1 MIMREGQ
8 IPAVASTY
16 FHVVIAPS
24 HRDMGQRNSR
34 EARTLCRALD
44 LLAKKETGAAADLL
58 CQRLKALEKSLADQ
72 GMWTRAQFLELLP
85 PEGMTLVDRD
95 EDLMVQRENELQVKI
110 KGKGTAVVPYYGKD
124 QGSWKGQDSWKG
136 WKGDKGKGKD
146 KDKGKNK
153 KGDGKASGE

>member
-1 MIMREGQ
+1 MKEGQ
-8 IPAVASTY
+8 IPAVASAY
-16 FHVVIAPS
+16 FHVVLAPS

-110 KGKGTAVVPYYGKD
+110 KGKGTAYGKD
-124 QGSWKGQDSWKG
+124 QGSWKDQDSWEG
-136 WKGDKGKGKD
+136 WKADKGKGED
-146 KDKGKNK
+146 KDKGENK
-153 KGDGKASGE
+153 KGDANASGD

>member
-1 MIMREGQ
+1 MFMKEGQ

-58 CQRLKALEKSLADQ
+58 CQRLKALEKSLADH
-72 GMWTRAQFLELLP
+72 GLWTRAQFLELLP

-110 KGKGTAVVPYYGKD
+110 KGQGKG
-124 QGSWKGQDSWKG
+124 WKGDKAQDLAIVPWKG

-153 KGDGKASGE
+153 KADGKASGE